1 GSTDPAA
8 CQITGV
14 LHIGGDFGRAR
25 GGRSFYHR
33 AAPFALT
40 IDVRE
45 AGELHVHQGAIK
57 LAAIKAGRLQDQVAF
72 SSLEF
77 LPITDVLARGLKVLG
92 KAVMPP
98 AHEPPRESSDF
109 EWTAL
114 LATILSVVNGVKE
127 HGHGG
132 TLLLVAPGSEST
144 LPIRLKY
151 VVGDD
156 VRLLGDR
163 FTEFL
168 NARHALADRRWR
180 ARASARSSDPI
191 AVPE

>member
-40 IDVRE
+40 IDVRD
-45 AGELHVHQGAIK
+45 AGELHVYQGAIK

-77 LPITDVLARGLKVLG
+77 LPITDILARGERALG
-92 KAVMPP
+92 AAVTTP
-98 AHEPPRESSDF
+98 AHEPARESSDF

-114 LATILSVVNGVKE
+114 LATILSVVNGVKD

-132 TLLLVAPGSEST
+132 ILLLVAPGAESM
-144 LPIRLKY
+144 LPVRPKY
-151 VVGDD
+151 EVGED
-156 VRLLGDR
+156 
-163 FTEFL
+163 
-168 NARHALADRRWR
+168 
-180 ARASARSSDPI
+180 
-191 AVPE
+191 